1 MYVCMYVYIYIYT
14 HVYTYIYIYN
24 IGLRVEGRVS
34 ALGLGVRMEG
44 SGWRVQ
50 GMGLRGCSELWG
62 VPGLGLTVL
71 RALLVRTLFR
81 V

>member
-1 MYVCMYVYIYIYT
+1 MYVYIYIYT

-44 SGWRVQ
+44 SGWRVS
-50 GMGLRGCSELWG
+50 GYGAAGLLRIMGGPR
-62 VPGLGLTVL
+62 
-71 RALLVRTLFR
+71 FR
-81 V
+81 VDCFEGSSCKDPV